1 MITYINMTKV
11 LILTITFG
19 FTLIALIP
27 FANIVNST
35 ILKEKRA
42 ISIGKP
48 VQRFVSLRSDV
59 VNLRTGPGVR
69 YPVDWVY
76 KSKYLPVEI
85 IAEFENWRKVRDVQ
99 GTQGW
104 IHRSM
109 LSSRR
114 MFIITGQ
121 MRKLRSSDEEKSR
134 TIAKLETNVIGEI
147 KKCPSSSGWCK
158 VSAGGHKGWLR
169 RVDFWG
175 VYAKETI
182 N

>member
-1 MITYINMTKV
+1 MVIA
-11 LILTITFG
+11 G
-19 FTLIALIP
+19 FTLIMLTYFGNVTEAKTLRDNRILP
-27 FANIVNST
+27 NST
-35 ILKEKRA
+35 
-42 ISIGKP
+42 GKP
-48 VQRFVSLRSDV
+48 LPRFVSLRAIV

-76 KSKYLPVEI
+76 ERKYLPLEV

-104 IHRSM
+104 IHQSM

-114 MFIITGQ
+114 MFIIISKMQT
-121 MRKLRSSDEEKSR
+121 LRNKAGTKSMAV
-134 TIAKLETNVIGEI
+134 AKLATNVIGEL
-147 KKCPSSSGWCK
+147 KRCPGSSGWCE

-175 VYAKETI
+175 VYAQETI
-182 N
+182 K

>member
-1 MITYINMTKV
+1 LYDLKKELIFVIAASFMLIMADSTGNFTEAKTLKDNKV
-11 LILTITFG
+11 L
-19 FTLIALIP
+19 P
-27 FANIVNST
+27 NST
-35 ILKEKRA
+35 GRPL
-42 ISIGKP
+42 P
-48 VQRFVSLRSDV
+48 RFVSLRATV

-76 KSKYLPVEI
+76 ESKYLPIEV

-104 IHRSM
+104 IHQSM

-114 MFIITGQ
+114 MFIIISKMQTL
-121 MRKLRSSDEEKSR
+121 RKKDETKSLA
-134 TIAKLETNVIGEI
+134 IAKLATNVIGEL
-147 KKCPSSSGWCK
+147 KRCPVSSGWCE

-175 VYAKETI
+175 VYAQETI
-182 N
+182 K

>member
-1 MITYINMTKV
+1 LGNLKKKFVSIIAV
-11 LILTITFG
+11 GFILV
-19 FTLIALIP
+19 
-27 FANIVNST
+27 IVNSVGNVT
-35 ILKEKRA
+35 EAKTLRDNKLLPNSTGR
-42 ISIGKP
+42 P
-48 VQRFVSLRSDV
+48 LPRFVSLRATV

-76 KSKYLPVEI
+76 ERKYLPLEV

-104 IHRSM
+104 IHQSM

-114 MFIITGQ
+114 MFIIISK
-121 MRKLRSSDEEKSR
+121 MRTLRNKDETKSKAV
-134 TIAKLETNVIGEI
+134 AKLATNVIGEL
-147 KKCPSSSGWCK
+147 KRCPGSLGWCE

-175 VYAKETI
+175 VYAQETI
-182 N
+182 K

>member
-1 MITYINMTKV
+1 MTKV

-85 IAEFENWRKVRDVQ
+85 IAEFENWRKVRDVH

-104 IHRSM
+104 IHQSL

-114 MFIITGQ
+114 MFIITGK
-121 MRKLRSSDEEKSR
+121 MRKLRSSDEE
-134 TIAKLETNVIGEI
+134 
-147 KKCPSSSGWCK
+147 
-158 VSAGGHKGWLR
+158 
-169 RVDFWG
+169 
-175 VYAKETI
+175 
-182 N
+182 

>member
-1 MITYINMTKV
+1 MAAG
-11 LILTITFG
+11 LILIMET
-19 FTLIALIP
+19 
-27 FANIVNST
+27 
-35 ILKEKRA
+35 
-42 ISIGKP
+42 SIGKVTEAKTLKDYEILP
-48 VQRFVSLRSDV
+48 NSTGRLLPRFVSLRATV

-76 KSKYLPVEI
+76 ERKYLPLEV

-104 IHRSM
+104 IHQSM

-114 MFIITGQ
+114 MFIIISKMQT
-121 MRKLRSSDEEKSR
+121 LRNKDGTKSMAV
-134 TIAKLETNVIGEI
+134 AKLATNVIGEL
-147 KKCPSSSGWCK
+147 KRCPGSSGWCE

-175 VYAKETI
+175 VYAQETI
-182 N
+182 K

>member
-1 MITYINMTKV
+1 M
-11 LILTITFG
+11 
-19 FTLIALIP
+19 ALIP
-27 FANIVNST
+27 FAKLAKSET
-35 ILKEKRA
+35 LKDKVSIIPKR
-42 ISIGKP
+42 P
-48 VQRFVSLRSDV
+48 VPRFVSLRASI

-76 KSKYLPVEI
+76 KSKYLPVEV
-85 IAEFENWRKVRDVQ
+85 IAEYKNWRKVRDVQ

-104 IHRSM
+104 IHQSM

-114 MFIITGQ
+114 MFIIIGQ
-121 MRKLRSSDEEKSR
+121 MRELRLSDGSKSR
-134 TIAKLETNVIGEI
+134 TVAKLEPNVIGEI
-147 KKCPSSSGWCK
+147 RKCPGSSGWCK

-182 N
+182 K